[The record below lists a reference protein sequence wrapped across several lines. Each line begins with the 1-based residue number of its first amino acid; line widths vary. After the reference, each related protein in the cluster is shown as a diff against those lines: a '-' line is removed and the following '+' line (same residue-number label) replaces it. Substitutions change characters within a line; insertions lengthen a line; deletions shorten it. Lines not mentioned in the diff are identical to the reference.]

1 MQKNRPIFMNTK
13 YKRILLK
20 LSGEVFA
27 GSKEFGIEPA
37 IVSQIAEDVAEIH
50 AIGTQVAIVIGGGN
64 IIRGA
69 SAQGVSRVAGDA
81 MGMLAT
87 VINSIAFKEYLES
100 KGIPS
105 RVLTAVRI
113 DRAGEYYTPE
123 LAIEYLNKGFVVIL
137 AGGTGNPFF
146 TTDTAAALRCAE
158 INADVLMK
166 ATKVDGVYDSDP
178 MKNPNAVRFDSI
190 SHADALA
197 KELKVMDST
206 AFSFCLENSIDIIVF
221 KLLDKGNLRRC
232 VERQPIGSTVKT
244 GGK

>member
-1 MQKNRPIFMNTK
+1 MNTR

-27 GSKEFGIEPA
+27 GSKGFGIEPA
-37 IVSQIAEDVAEIH
+37 IASQIADDVAEVH
-50 AIGTQVAIVIGGGN
+50 GNGVQVAIVIGGGN
-64 IIRGA
+64 MIRGA

-105 RVLTAVRI
+105 RVLNAVRI

-123 LAIEYLNKGFVVIL
+123 LAVEYMNKGFVVIL

-178 MKNPNAVRFDSI
+178 MNNPDAVRFETI
-190 SHADALA
+190 SHEDALA
-197 KELKVMDST
+197 KGLKVMDAT

-221 KLLDKGNLRRC
+221 KLLEKGNLRRC
-232 VERQPIGSTVKT
+232 VEGQPIGSTVKT

>member
-1 MQKNRPIFMNTK
+1 MKTK

-20 LSGEVFA
+20 LSGEAFA
-27 GSKEFGIEPA
+27 GSKGFGIEPA
-37 IVSQIAEDVAEIH
+37 IASQIADDIAEIH
-50 AIGTQVAIVIGGGN
+50 GNGIQIAIVIGGGN
-64 IIRGA
+64 MIRGA
-69 SAQGVSRVAGDA
+69 SAQGVSRVAGDT

-100 KGIPS
+100 KDIPS

-123 LAIEYLNKGFVVIL
+123 LAVEYLNKGFVVIL

-178 MKNPNAVRFDSI
+178 MKNPSAVRFDTI
-190 SHADALA
+190 SHVDAIA
-197 KELKVMDST
+197 KDLKVMDAT

-221 KLLDKGNLRRC
+221 KLLEKGNLRRC
-232 VERQPIGSTVKT
+232 VEGQPIGSTVKT

>member
-1 MQKNRPIFMNTK
+1 MKTK

-20 LSGEVFA
+20 LSGEAFA
-27 GSKEFGIEPA
+27 GSKGFGIEPA
-37 IVSQIAEDVAEIH
+37 IASQIADDIAEIH
-50 AIGTQVAIVIGGGN
+50 RNGVQVALVIGGGN
-64 IIRGA
+64 MIRGA
-69 SAQGVSRVAGDA
+69 SAQGVSRVAGDT

-100 KGIPS
+100 KDIPS

-113 DRAGEYYTPE
+113 DRAGEYYSPE
-123 LAIEYLNKGFVVIL
+123 LAVEYLNKGFVVIL

-178 MKNPNAVRFDSI
+178 MKNPGAVRFDSI
-190 SHADALA
+190 SHADAIA
-197 KELKVMDST
+197 KDLKVMDAT

-221 KLLDKGNLRRC
+221 KLLEKGNLRRC
-232 VERQPIGSTVKT
+232 VEGQPIGSTVKT